1 MRTVTLYIAMSL
13 DGFIAD
19 RHGGV
24 DWLYGNTP
32 DDNGGSYESFA
43 AGVDTVI
50 MGRRTYDQ
58 ITAELSVGSW
68 PYEGM
73 DCYVLTHARPRPP
86 RV

>member
-50 MGRRTYDQ
+50 MGRRT
-58 ITAELSVGSW
+58 
-68 PYEGM
+68 
-73 DCYVLTHARPRPP
+73 
-86 RV
+86 

>member
-58 ITAELSVGSW
+58 ITAELSVGAW

-73 DCYVLTHARPRPP
+73 DC
-86 RV
+86 